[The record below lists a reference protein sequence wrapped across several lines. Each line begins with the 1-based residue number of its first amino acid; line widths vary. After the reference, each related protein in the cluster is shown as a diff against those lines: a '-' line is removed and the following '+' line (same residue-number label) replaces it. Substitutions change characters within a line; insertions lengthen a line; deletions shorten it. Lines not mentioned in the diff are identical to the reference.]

1 MQITVNKEFLSDL
14 RKANLVV
21 FRSDEQGN
29 VSIRLEKRSVA
40 SSSRKGWEETHVF
53 RAMSSLRVYNA
64 SCFVTLYKDI
74 SGWDALGKL
83 LRVGDKVSF
92 EMFNNASPRLTE
104 VGLADDLL
112 RATIWRKGKVYLNHL
127 SLENDIREIK
137 YRSIKPA
144 A

>member
-14 RKANLVV
+14 RKCDCVV

-29 VSIRLEKRSVA
+29 VSIELEKRKIN
-40 SSSRKGWEETHVF
+40 SSSRKGWREDYLFENP
-53 RAMSSLRVYNA
+53 SSLRVYNA

-74 SGWDALGKL
+74 SGWNALSKL
-83 LRVGDKVSF
+83 LRVGDKISF
-92 EMFNNASPRLTE
+92 EMFNNASERLTE
-104 VGLADDLL
+104 AGLADDLL
-112 RATIWRKGKVYLNHL
+112 RATIWRKGKVYLNYL
-127 SLENDIREIK
+127 NLENDIRDLQ